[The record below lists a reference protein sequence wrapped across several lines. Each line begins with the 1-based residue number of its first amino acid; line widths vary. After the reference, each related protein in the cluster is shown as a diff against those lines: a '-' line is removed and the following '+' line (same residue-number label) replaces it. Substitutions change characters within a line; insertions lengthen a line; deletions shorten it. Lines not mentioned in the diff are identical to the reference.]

1 MPSHTY
7 FLHLLLTL
15 LYSISQEH
23 EDEVLEKLQNQVK
36 LHDAKV
42 GELNKKVSV
51 LQQEKNAFIKQ
62 KNIPMAKRKIQEKH
76 RVLLQI
82 ARFSQLKEAC
92 QNMQESISDSSVVK
106 QTFTVLSDVSW
117 TFRNVKFDENFNEQL
132 SKFSEQVDDMK
143 FDLAEMND
151 ALSTVNTQDEELNEE
166 LEQELQELLE
176 DPVATPAPT
185 VPIAEGVSPLPD
197 VPTSIS
203 IPEVQLIEPPISGK
217 TKAADIFSENEKKM
231 LEKAVQFPYHIILH
245 ERCI

>member
-1 MPSHTY
+1 MMPSHTY
-7 FLHLLLTL
+7 FSRLLPTL

-117 TFRNVKFDENFNEQL
+117 TFRNVKFDEKFNEQL

-185 VPIAEGVSPLPD
+185 VPIAEGGSPLPD

-203 IPEVQLIEPPISGK
+203 ISIPQVQVIEPPISGK

-231 LEKAVQFPYHIILH
+231 LEKAV
-245 ERCI
+245 

>member
-1 MPSHTY
+1 MMPSHTY

-117 TFRNVKFDENFNEQL
+117 TFRNVKFDEKFNEQL

-185 VPIAEGVSPLPD
+185 VPIAEGGSPLPD

-203 IPEVQLIEPPISGK
+203 IPQVQVIEPPISGK
-217 TKAADIFSENEKKM
+217 TKAADIFLENEKIL
-231 LEKAVQFPYHIILH
+231 LEKAV
-245 ERCI
+245 

>member
-1 MPSHTY
+1 MMPSHTY

-117 TFRNVKFDENFNEQL
+117 TFRNVKFDEKFNEQL

-185 VPIAEGVSPLPD
+185 VPIAEGGSPLPD

-203 IPEVQLIEPPISGK
+203 ISIPQVQVIEPPISGK

-231 LEKAVQFPYHIILH
+231 LEKAV
-245 ERCI
+245 

>member
-1 MPSHTY
+1 MMPSHTY

-82 ARFSQLKEAC
+82 ARVSQLKEAC

-117 TFRNVKFDENFNEQL
+117 TFRNVKFDEKFNEQL

-185 VPIAEGVSPLPD
+185 VPIAEGGSPLPD

-203 IPEVQLIEPPISGK
+203 IPQVQVIETPISGK
-217 TKAADIFSENEKKM
+217 TKAADVFSENEKKM
-231 LEKAVQFPYHIILH
+231 LEKAV
-245 ERCI
+245 

>member
-1 MPSHTY
+1 MVPSHTY

-51 LQQEKNAFIKQ
+51 LQQEKNAFIRQ

-117 TFRNVKFDENFNEQL
+117 TFRNVKFDEKFNEQL

-185 VPIAEGVSPLPD
+185 VPIAEGGSPLPD

-203 IPEVQLIEPPISGK
+203 IPQVQVIETPISGK

-231 LEKAVQFPYHIILH
+231 LEKAV
-245 ERCI
+245 

>member
-1 MPSHTY
+1 MMPSHTY

-82 ARFSQLKEAC
+82 ARVSQLKEAC

-117 TFRNVKFDENFNEQL
+117 TFRNVKFDEKFNEQL

-151 ALSTVNTQDEELNEE
+151 ALCTVNTQDEELNEE

-185 VPIAEGVSPLPD
+185 VPIAEGGSPLPD

-203 IPEVQLIEPPISGK
+203 ISIPQVQVIEPPISGK

-231 LEKAVQFPYHIILH
+231 LEKAV
-245 ERCI
+245 

>member
-117 TFRNVKFDENFNEQL
+117 TFRNVKFDEKFNEQL

-185 VPIAEGVSPLPD
+185 VPIAEGGSPLPD

-203 IPEVQLIEPPISGK
+203 IPQVQVIEPPISGK

-231 LEKAVQFPYHIILH
+231 LEKAV
-245 ERCI
+245 

>member
-1 MPSHTY
+1 MMPSHTY

-117 TFRNVKFDENFNEQL
+117 TFRNVKFDEKFNEQL

-185 VPIAEGVSPLPD
+185 VPIAEGGSPLPD

-203 IPEVQLIEPPISGK
+203 IPQVQVIEPPISGK

-231 LEKAVQFPYHIILH
+231 LEKAV
-245 ERCI
+245 

>member
-1 MPSHTY
+1 MVPSHTY

-117 TFRNVKFDENFNEQL
+117 TFRNVKFDEKFNEQL

-185 VPIAEGVSPLPD
+185 VPIAEGGSPLPD

-203 IPEVQLIEPPISGK
+203 IPQVQVIEPPISGK

-231 LEKAVQFPYHIILH
+231 LEKAV
-245 ERCI
+245 

>member
-1 MPSHTY
+1 MVPSHTY

-117 TFRNVKFDENFNEQL
+117 TFRNVKFDEKFNEQL

-185 VPIAEGVSPLPD
+185 VPIAEGGSPLPD

-203 IPEVQLIEPPISGK
+203 ISIPQVQVIEPPISGK

-231 LEKAVQFPYHIILH
+231 LENAV
-245 ERCI
+245 

>member
-1 MPSHTY
+1 MVPSHTY

-117 TFRNVKFDENFNEQL
+117 TFRNVKFDEKFNEQL

-185 VPIAEGVSPLPD
+185 VPIAEGGSPLPD

-203 IPEVQLIEPPISGK
+203 IPQVQVIETPISGK
-217 TKAADIFSENEKKM
+217 TKAADVFSENEKKM
-231 LEKAVQFPYHIILH
+231 LEKAV
-245 ERCI
+245 

>member
-1 MPSHTY
+1 MVLSHTY

-117 TFRNVKFDENFNEQL
+117 TFRNVKFDEKFNEQL

-185 VPIAEGVSPLPD
+185 VPIAEGGSPLPD

-203 IPEVQLIEPPISGK
+203 IPQVQVIEPPISGK

-231 LEKAVQFPYHIILH
+231 LEKAV
-245 ERCI
+245 

>member
-1 MPSHTY
+1 MVPSHTY

-117 TFRNVKFDENFNEQL
+117 TFRNVKFDEKFNEQL

-185 VPIAEGVSPLPD
+185 VPIAEGGSPLPD

-203 IPEVQLIEPPISGK
+203 ISIPQVQVIEPPISGK

-231 LEKAVQFPYHIILH
+231 LEKAV
-245 ERCI
+245 

>member
-1 MPSHTY
+1 MMPSHTY

-117 TFRNVKFDENFNEQL
+117 TFRNVKFDEKFNEQL

-203 IPEVQLIEPPISGK
+203 IPQVQVIEPPISGK
-217 TKAADIFSENEKKM
+217 NKAADIFSENEKKM
-231 LEKAVQFPYHIILH
+231 LEKAV
-245 ERCI
+245 

>member
-1 MPSHTY
+1 MMPSHTY

-117 TFRNVKFDENFNEQL
+117 TFRNVKFDEKFNEQL

-185 VPIAEGVSPLPD
+185 VPIAEGGSPLPD

-203 IPEVQLIEPPISGK
+203 IPQVQVIEPPISGK
-217 TKAADIFSENEKKM
+217 TKAADIFSENEKK
-231 LEKAVQFPYHIILH
+231 
-245 ERCI
+245 C

>member
-117 TFRNVKFDENFNEQL
+117 TFRNVKFDEKFNEQL

-185 VPIAEGVSPLPD
+185 VPIAEGGSPLPD

-203 IPEVQLIEPPISGK
+203 ISIPQVQVIEPPISGK

-231 LEKAVQFPYHIILH
+231 LEKAV
-245 ERCI
+245 